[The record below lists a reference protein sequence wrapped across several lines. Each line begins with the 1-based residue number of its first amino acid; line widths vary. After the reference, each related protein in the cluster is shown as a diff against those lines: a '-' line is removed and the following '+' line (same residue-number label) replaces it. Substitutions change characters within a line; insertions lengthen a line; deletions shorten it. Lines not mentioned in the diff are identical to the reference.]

1 MRTMSLGFFPSYI
14 DMDALPSK
22 LWTQCKQHT
31 TNKRRNHSKHVA
43 NFQHICTLEKKQK
56 KHCYCLCLKQAMLW
70 NCKSTCLTAARVD
83 YQLVLP
89 RG

>member
-1 MRTMSLGFFPSYI
+1 MRAMSLGFFPSYI

-43 NFQHICTLEKKQK
+43 NFQHICTLEKKTK
-56 KHCYCLCLKQAMLW
+56 KTLLLFVPKAGHVVEL
-70 NCKSTCLTAARVD
+70 
-83 YQLVLP
+83 
-89 RG
+89 